1 MTNNNSLLLC
11 TGTLI
16 MSNIITLEAADSD
29 STARISVDRG
39 FNCFEFKADVDGRMV
54 DVIDSQDGFADGEGR
69 VSGNG
74 IPLLFPF
81 PNRIK
86 SGCFSWAGKYYQL
99 SEENVGYDGN
109 GNAIHGF
116 CIDRPWRV
124 VAQGDDFVIGEFQ
137 LSSDAPDRLELWP
150 ADFVIRVHYEL
161 NASTLHS
168 RFEIYNPD
176 KVALPWGLGTHAY
189 FKLPLTSET
198 EATKCLCQAPVTQQW
213 ELAEC
218 LPTSKKAALPADFPL
233 ADGVYFGE
241 RKLDDVFSGVPADI
255 VECIML
261 DEAAGLQIAQ
271 RTPGSFQE
279 LVIYTPPNRNAIC
292 FEPYTCV
299 TDAINLEQSESAK
312 QALNTGWKTLGPGE
326 MFVTWIDISA
336 EYVLV

>member
-1 MTNNNSLLLC
+1 
-11 TGTLI
+11 
-16 MSNIITLEAADSD
+16 MSNVITLEAADSD
-29 STARISVDRG
+29 STASISVDRG
-39 FNCFEFKADVDGRMV
+39 FNCFEFKADVDGRIV
-54 DVIDSQDGFADGEGR
+54 DVIDSQSDFPDGEGR

-86 SGCFSWAGKYYQL
+86 GGSFSWAGKDYQL
-99 SEENVGYDGN
+99 PEDNVGYDGN

-124 VAQGDDFVIGEFQ
+124 VAQGDDFAIGEFQ
-137 LSSDAPDRLELWP
+137 LSKDAPDRLELWP
-150 ADFVIRVHYEL
+150 ADFVIRVHYEV
-161 NASTLHS
+161 AGSTLHS
-168 RFEIYNPD
+168 KFEIYNPD

-198 EATKCLCQAPVTQQW
+198 EATKCLCVAPVTQQW
-213 ELAEC
+213 ELTDC
-218 LPTSKKAALPADFPL
+218 LPTGNKAALPADFPL

-255 VECIML
+255 VECLMM

-271 RTPGSFQE
+271 RNPGSFQE

-299 TDAINLEQSESAK
+299 TDAINLEESQTPK
-312 QALNTGWKTLGPGE
+312 EGLNTGWKTLGPGE
-326 MFVTWIDISA
+326 LFSTWIDISA
-336 EYVLV
+336 EQVLA